1 MTVVG
6 RDLDLDP
13 FPLGA
18 ACGTWLC
25 FVLVP
30 WDGFFSEDGC
40 ITDGLWHDRRLKNTD
55 KFSVGGKFGFSV
67 KCYLQKLG
75 VLSREKR

>member
-1 MTVVG
+1 MGGFLNFGEAGRVVIVAG

-13 FPLGA
+13 FPRSA

-30 WDGFFSEDGC
+30 
-40 ITDGLWHDRRLKNTD
+40 
-55 KFSVGGKFGFSV
+55 
-67 KCYLQKLG
+67 LG
-75 VLSREKR
+75 WIFL